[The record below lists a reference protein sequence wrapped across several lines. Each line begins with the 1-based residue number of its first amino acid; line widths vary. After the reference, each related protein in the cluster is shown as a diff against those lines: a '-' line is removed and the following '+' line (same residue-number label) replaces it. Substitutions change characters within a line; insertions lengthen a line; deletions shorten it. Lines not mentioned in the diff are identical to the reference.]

1 MPNNELERVQERHAQ
16 DMARRSGPNDDRLE
30 SEKVVV
36 AAPFSYA
43 GSAQRIWPYFK
54 RRADGA
60 QQTSEETKDAV
71 LALGWSTLGVLTIGL
86 AWFGVTCWY
95 TIFGILVVPYRLIR
109 RGQRKRQVEALRQRE
124 LLAAV
129 ANGRPTKDGQS

>member
-16 DMARRSGPNDDRLE
+16 DLVRRSGPADDRLE

-43 GSAQRIWPYFK
+43 GSAQRTWPYFK
-54 RRADGA
+54 RRAGEAKQRSD
-60 QQTSEETKDAV
+60 EWNDAL
-71 LALGWSTLGVLTIGL
+71 LALGWSTLGVLIISA
-86 AWFGVTCWY
+86 AWVGVTAWY
-95 TIFGILVVPYRLIR
+95 CTFGLLVVPYRLIR

-124 LLAAV
+124 LLTALAD
-129 ANGRPTKDGQS
+129 GRPGTEGQS

>member
-1 MPNNELERVQERHAQ
+1 MPNSELERVQERHAQ
-16 DMARRSGPNDDRLE
+16 DMARRSGPDDDRLD

-60 QQTSEETKDAV
+60 QQRSDETRDAL
-71 LALGWSTLGVLTIGL
+71 LALGWSTLGALTIGL

-95 TIFGILVVPYRLIR
+95 TIFGLLVVPYRLIR

-129 ANGRPTKDGQS
+129 ADGPSAKEGQS

>member
-1 MPNNELERVQERHAQ
+1 MSNDELELVQERHAQ
-16 DMARRSGPNDDRLE
+16 DIVRRSGPADDRLD

-54 RRADGA
+54 RRAGEAKQRSD
-60 QQTSEETKDAV
+60 EWNDAL
-71 LALGWSTLGVLTIGL
+71 LALGWSTLGVLIISVAWLGVSAWYFTFGL
-86 AWFGVTCWY
+86 
-95 TIFGILVVPYRLIR
+95 LVVPYRVIR

-129 ANGRPTKDGQS
+129 ANSRPVKE